1 MYFSHSKIKIIPNK
15 FQRNVIITIVNN
27 YFIIIN
33 ILLNK
38 IVCMAIVVAV
48 VCFIGLALVI
58 YKLKTYFNGG
68 YYLGPK

>member
-27 YFIIIN
+27 NFIIIN

>member
-1 MYFSHSKIKIIPNK
+1 
-15 FQRNVIITIVNN
+15 
-27 YFIIIN
+27 
-33 ILLNK
+33 
-38 IVCMAIVVAV
+38 MAIVVAV